1 MFNNNTCLPN
11 SLRDI
16 DVHFDFTSDTPGFW
30 DGFWERNSGLGAGNS
45 DPDSRSPMA
54 RRYHQLLWSRQL
66 PNGEVMKLEDGKS
79 RYYLKWKDIYFGSDS
94 ITATFRY
101 YRNMDLLQQV
111 EKRVPDYKI
120 FVDDYLRKL
129 YTIGGMI
136 LLPSFRWCLNQARG
150 CCRSISDRWD
160 LTLECIRRYYS
171 GEQPNPLYKT
181 FENPA
186 NIKFFSLF
194 VDFKGFVD
202 FFFLQDCVTEDY
214 RKVILWLDTPIL
226 FIDTNPIPKTVED
239 YFDFIN
245 KELTFVD
252 QRNKRIEEFCKQG

>member
-1 MFNNNTCLPN
+1 MLNKNTCLPN

-66 PNGEVMKLEDGKS
+66 PNGEVMKLEDG
-79 RYYLKWKDIYFGSDS
+79 
-94 ITATFRY
+94 
-101 YRNMDLLQQV
+101 
-111 EKRVPDYKI
+111 

-214 RKVILWLDTPIL
+214 RKVIMWLDTPTL
-226 FIDTNPIPKTVED
+226 FVDTNPIPKTVED

-245 KELTFVD
+245 KELTFVN
-252 QRNKRIEEFCKQG
+252 QRNKRIEEFCRQG